1 MQVRV
6 RGRWRGS
13 HRPLNAV
20 SRAEGVPPRQLQ
32 LIPEV
37 HPGLK
42 KEVEGGRG
50 GREVGVCP
58 GSQALGEGAEK
69 LTICYTQSTGMR
81 DCSTQTDRQYVRDNE
96 VLF

>member
-1 MQVRV
+1 MEGQSQAPNV
-6 RGRWRGS
+6 
-13 HRPLNAV
+13 V
-20 SRAEGVPPRQLQ
+20 SRAEGLPPRQPQ

-42 KEVEGGRG
+42 KEVEGGGG

-58 GSQALGEGAEK
+58 GSQALGEGAENSRSVIHK
-69 LTICYTQSTGMR
+69 ARVCVTAAHR
-81 DCSTQTDRQYVRDNE
+81 QTDRQYVRDSE